1 MFSGRLEINK
11 SKVLIWFKNKT
22 AVEKTFSEKRVNAI
36 IGKWRGKIKYP

>member
-11 SKVLIWFKNKT
+11 SKLLIWFKNT
-22 AVEKTFSEKRVNAI
+22 AVEKTFSAKRVNAI